1 MVKATQEQYRNI
13 LELIAAMEEQPG
25 LFVTRHDVHQIKLFL
40 TAFRTGRMWGAGRDD
55 GFGDELVGRRFT
67 DWVRAKYNFTDDAM
81 GWANMLHWVYGDV
94 DHAQARFFSDF
105 GEYCALHPRAIAT
118 YGGPIN
124 IHNQQFCVGA
134 ERYVREQ
141 YKKHYGH
148 PLPSEVRITFSHSNY
163 RNQPSADIRIAVK
176 SDQLAEALN
185 QICGHTVAPQYGEL
199 YVAHFSDARHW
210 DPDITINTATSG
222 NLIPIPSSI
231 EQFYSVFSEI
241 WEFVDQHAL
250 PLANDIIEM
259 DPRVLRHVA
268 HCPCNRLMAAIAVA
282 VVEKHGLLASDPLV
296 HEVLKADDHALQ
308 RHRHTHMG
316 TAPDRK
322 PYFPDDLNR
331 LRIFCTHGAE
341 AALRQRISSRI
352 VGAA

>member
-1 MVKATQEQYRNI
+1 M
-13 LELIAAMEEQPG
+13 
-25 LFVTRHDVHQIKLFL
+25 
-40 TAFRTGRMWGAGRDD
+40 
-55 GFGDELVGRRFT
+55 
-67 DWVRAKYNFTDDAM
+67 
-81 GWANMLHWVYGDV
+81 
-94 DHAQARFFSDF
+94 
-105 GEYCALHPRAIAT
+105 
-118 YGGPIN
+118 
-124 IHNQQFCVGA
+124 
-134 ERYVREQ
+134 
-141 YKKHYGH
+141 
-148 PLPSEVRITFSHSNY
+148 TFSHSNY

-185 QICGHTVAPQYGEL
+185 QICGHTVAPQSGEL

-210 DPDITINTATSG
+210 DPDITINTVKSG

-241 WEFVDQHAL
+241 WEFADQHAL
-250 PLANDIIEM
+250 PLAKDIIEM
-259 DPRVLRHVA
+259 DPRALKHVA

-296 HEVLKADDHALQ
+296 HDVLKADDHALQ
-308 RHRHTHMG
+308 GHRHTHMD

-331 LRIFCTHGAE
+331 LRIFCTHGVE
-341 AALRQRISSRI
+341 ATLRQRISSRI

>member
-1 MVKATQEQYRNI
+1 M
-13 LELIAAMEEQPG
+13 
-25 LFVTRHDVHQIKLFL
+25 
-40 TAFRTGRMWGAGRDD
+40 
-55 GFGDELVGRRFT
+55 
-67 DWVRAKYNFTDDAM
+67 
-81 GWANMLHWVYGDV
+81 
-94 DHAQARFFSDF
+94 
-105 GEYCALHPRAIAT
+105 
-118 YGGPIN
+118 
-124 IHNQQFCVGA
+124 
-134 ERYVREQ
+134 REQ

-148 PLPSEVRITFSHSNY
+148 PLPSEVRMTFSHSNY

-185 QICGHTVAPQYGEL
+185 QICGHTVAPHYGEL

-231 EQFYSVFSEI
+231 EQSYSVFSEI

-322 PYFPDDLNR
+322 PYFSDDLNR